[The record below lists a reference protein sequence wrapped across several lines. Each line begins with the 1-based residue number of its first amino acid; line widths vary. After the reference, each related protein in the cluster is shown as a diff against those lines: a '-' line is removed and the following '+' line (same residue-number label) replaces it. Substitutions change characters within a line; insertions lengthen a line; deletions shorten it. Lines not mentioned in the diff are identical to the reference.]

1 MSYIETTAATA
12 PIIAA
17 LQPYLTAAATA
28 FVGGVIT
35 LAAAVYRK
43 WTGIQID
50 AANLAAIKAAAE
62 TEAGKAVAAAAD
74 NLVNARID
82 VGSPIVTAASDA
94 IARRLPELIKASG
107 ITTDDIDLLIAGEI
121 GKLQARMTVATV
133 PAVPLT

>member
-1 MSYIETTAATA
+1 MSDTATTAAAA

-28 FVGGVIT
+28 IVGGMIT
-35 LAAAVYRK
+35 LAAAVYKK
-43 WTGIQID
+43 WTGIQIG

-94 IARRLPELIKASG
+94 IARRLPDFIKASG
-107 ITTDDIDLLIAGEI
+107 ITTDDIDHLVAGEI
-121 GKLQARMTVATV
+121 GKLQARMTAVTV
-133 PAVPLT
+133 PAAPAS